1 MTATGETEGATVP
14 ILDAH
19 MHLWDLALDKH
30 PWLCRKT
37 IPFRYGD
44 YGPIRRTFAVADYRQ
59 ATAGFAV
66 RGTVYVEAE
75 WDPTDP
81 LGETRWVH
89 EVAAREGLPSA
100 MVAQAWLDHEDVEEV
115 LAAQAAFPLVR
126 GIRHKPVAAPSPE
139 KVERGRPGSLSCPRF
154 GRGFS
159 LLARYGL
166 SYDLQVPW
174 WHLGEG
180 IELFARHPEIPVI
193 LNHTGLP
200 ADRSKEG
207 IAAWR
212 AAMARLAELP
222 QVAVKISG
230 LGLPGRPWTVAD
242 NGPIVRTV
250 LQLFGTDRCLFASN
264 WPVDTLCAEF
274 RTIFEGFL
282 EITRELPDADRKKL
296 FFENACRI
304 YRIDPAA
311 LARKGEAGAPPTS
324 PGHDRPVSP
333 SS

>member
-1 MTATGETEGATVP
+1 MTGIGTTRGAMPP

-19 MHLWDLALDKH
+19 MHLWDLSLGRH
-30 PWLCRKT
+30 PWLCGER

-44 YGPIRRTFAVADYRQ
+44 YAAIRRDFAVADYRK
-59 ATAGFAV
+59 ATAGV
-66 RGTVYVEAE
+66 DLRGSVYVEAE

-89 EVAAREGLPSA
+89 ALAARDGLPSA
-100 MVAQAWLDHEDVEEV
+100 MVAQAWLDREDVEEL

-126 GIRHKPVAAPSPE
+126 GIRHKPEAAPSPGTIE
-139 KVERGRPGSLSCPRF
+139 PGRPGSLSCPRF

-166 SYDLQVPW
+166 SFDLQVVW
-174 WHLGEG
+174 WHLGEAA
-180 IELFARHPEIPVI
+180 ELFARHPEVPVV

-200 ADRSKEG
+200 SDRSRGGLEG
-207 IAAWR
+207 WR
-212 AAMARLAELP
+212 AAVARLARLP

-242 NGPIVRTV
+242 NGPVVRTV
-250 LQLFGTDRCLFASN
+250 LELFGTERCLFASN

-282 EITRELPDADRKKL
+282 EITRDLPEAERRKL
-296 FFENACRI
+296 FFENACRV
-304 YRIDPAA
+304 YRIDPSA
-311 LARKGEAGAPPTS
+311 LGRMGEAGSPPTS
-324 PGHDRPVSP
+324 PGRARPLSP
-333 SS
+333 SA